1 MHWWHGVHFA
11 LWNRTKL
18 LEQSLTYYIN
28 IAEKAKETAHAQG
41 FNGARWPKMTSPS
54 GMDSPSSVGSFLIW
68 QQPHIIYLAEL
79 CYQASP
85 DEKFL
90 RQYANIIFETADF
103 MASYA
108 HYDSL
113 DDRYVLGPHLIP
125 AQERFPSESTINPP
139 FELAYWRRGL
149 KIAQEWRKRLNL
161 ESKPEWDAV
170 IEKISP
176 LAVREGKYLGA
187 ESSPDSY
194 TNPRLM
200 SDHPM
205 AVGTYGMLPASPMID
220 FDVMKTTFDY
230 VWDNWHWDE
239 TWGWDFPMTA
249 MAATRL
255 GMPEKAINALFMDVE
270 TNTYLPNGHNYQ
282 DDRLK
287 LYLPGN
293 GALLTAVSMMC
304 AGYEGCTVELPG
316 FPKDGTWQV
325 KWEGLKP
332 MP

>member
-1 MHWWHGVHFA
+1 
-11 LWNRTKL
+11 
-18 LEQSLTYYIN
+18 
-28 IAEKAKETAHAQG
+28 
-41 FNGARWPKMTSPS
+41 
-54 GMDSPSSVGSFLIW
+54 
-68 QQPHIIYLAEL
+68 
-79 CYQASP
+79 
-85 DEKFL
+85 
-90 RQYANIIFETADF
+90 
-103 MASYA
+103 
-108 HYDSL
+108 
-113 DDRYVLGPHLIP
+113 
-125 AQERFPSESTINPP
+125 
-139 FELAYWRRGL
+139 
-149 KIAQEWRKRLNL
+149 
-161 ESKPEWDAV
+161 
-170 IEKISP
+170 
-176 LAVREGKYLGA
+176 
-187 ESSPDSY
+187 
-194 TNPRLM
+194 M